1 MHTDITGKICTA
13 AFKKHQNILVYALIG
28 ALVFIAVFGILPL
41 NVAYDHWILNG
52 YVEADIIQHYA
63 GWLAYRQSTWSWPL
77 GLTEGLGNG
86 AITFT
91 DSIPVLSILC
101 KMIER
106 ILPETFQFFGPYVFF
121 CIILQGIAA
130 GKILELLTDDYKI
143 ILGGTLLFCAS
154 PILLERAFRHTALA
168 SHWLILFSIYLLIKS
183 RQTKSMSWKYVLL
196 SVLAIGIHPYFLPMI
211 YAIFVTNALELAVH
225 SFQHIK
231 RVCFIFFTS
240 IFATALFGYA
250 IGALGAG
257 GLSGGGFGIFSMNIN
272 ALINPTSCGGL
283 VWSKALPILPQI
295 LGNYDGFNYLGL
307 GCIIA
312 VPIALLYIYIYIY
325 IEVRF

>member
-101 KMIER
+101 R
-106 ILPETFQFFGPYVFF
+106 
-121 CIILQGIAA
+121 
-130 GKILELLTDDYKI
+130 
-143 ILGGTLLFCAS
+143 
-154 PILLERAFRHTALA
+154 
-168 SHWLILFSIYLLIKS
+168 
-183 RQTKSMSWKYVLL
+183 
-196 SVLAIGIHPYFLPMI
+196 
-211 YAIFVTNALELAVH
+211 
-225 SFQHIK
+225 
-231 RVCFIFFTS
+231 
-240 IFATALFGYA
+240 
-250 IGALGAG
+250 
-257 GLSGGGFGIFSMNIN
+257 
-272 ALINPTSCGGL
+272 
-283 VWSKALPILPQI
+283 
-295 LGNYDGFNYLGL
+295 
-307 GCIIA
+307 
-312 VPIALLYIYIYIY
+312 
-325 IEVRF
+325 